1 MAIDVCSPTE
11 TTKRK
16 IRRIMSKLKK
26 ADWAYQGNWVSSE
39 ADTFV
44 FTPNPHASHL
54 SITDNAAEPIMT
66 IQNNGEVIWH
76 KPHQAGDAADV
87 FCDQIRIRIEDEAGL
102 KQNRKEWEERI
113 LDAMKKHAEIEPL
126 TPEVLTDVFKKC
138 IMIDKLKGIK

>member
-1 MAIDVCSPTE
+1 
-11 TTKRK
+11 
-16 IRRIMSKLKK
+16 MSNNGPIKK
-26 ADWAYQGNWVSSE
+26 VDWVAKGDWNRDN

-44 FTPNPHASHL
+44 FKANPTDSAL
-54 SITDNAAEPIMT
+54 SITDYNTEPIMT

-76 KPHQAGDAADV
+76 QPHKAGDAADV
-87 FCDQIRIRIEDEAGL
+87 FCDQIRIRIEEGSGI
-102 KQNRKEWEERI
+102 KQNRKEWEERV